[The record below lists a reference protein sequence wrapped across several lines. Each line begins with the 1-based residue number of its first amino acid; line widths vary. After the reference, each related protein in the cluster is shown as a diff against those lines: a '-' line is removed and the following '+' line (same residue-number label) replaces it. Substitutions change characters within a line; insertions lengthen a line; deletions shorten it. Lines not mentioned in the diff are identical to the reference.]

1 MSSQPLTWVVTGC
14 SSGIG
19 EALVRAILA
28 QVSTHPTNL
37 FLTLVPITV
46 TDQRVIRATKSL
58 PLLAP
63 ATMSAVPTV
72 FRPSKKPEPQWSSS
86 T

>member
-1 MSSQPLTWVVTGC
+1 MSSQPLIWVVTGC

-28 QVSTHPTNL
+28 QVSTHPTNF
-37 FLTLVPITV
+37 FLTLVPIT
-46 TDQRVIRATKSL
+46 DRRKFRETKSL

-72 FRPSKKPEPQWSSS
+72 SRLSKKPEPQWSSS